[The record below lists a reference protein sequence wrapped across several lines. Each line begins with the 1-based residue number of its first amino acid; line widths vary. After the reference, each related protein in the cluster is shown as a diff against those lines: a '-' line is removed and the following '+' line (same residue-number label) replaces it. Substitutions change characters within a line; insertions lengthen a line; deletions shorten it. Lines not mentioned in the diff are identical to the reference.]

1 MFLGHFAVA
10 LGAKKAAPD
19 LNLGLTIAAAQG
31 LDLLWPMLVLAG
43 VERVVVEPGNTV
55 VSPLN
60 FATYPY
66 SHSLGMAALWGLAV
80 GLLALGR
87 GLGRRAGAVLG
98 VLVLSHW
105 FLDLLVHRPDL
116 QLYPGSSQHV
126 GLGLWNSLPLT
137 LALEFGS
144 LVVGAWLYLRVTR
157 PVGRAGTWAILSL
170 LAFLALVYLGSVFG
184 PPPPSGQAV
193 ALVALSMWLLVA
205 WGAWAD
211 SRRTAAA

>member
-19 LNLGLTIAAAQG
+19 VNLGLTIAAAQG
-31 LDLLWPMLVLAG
+31 LDLLWPLLVLAG
-43 VERVVVEPGNTV
+43 VERVVVEPGNTL

-60 FATYPY
+60 FAHYPY

-80 GLLALGR
+80 AFLALGR

-98 VLVLSHW
+98 ILVVSHW

-116 QLYPGSSQHV
+116 QLYPGSSRLV

-144 LVVGAWLYLRVTR
+144 LVVGAWLYLRATR
-157 PVGRAGTWAILSL
+157 PVGRAGTWILVSL
-170 LAFLALVYLGSVFG
+170 LAFLALTYLGSVFG

-205 WGAWAD
+205 WGWWAD

>member
-105 FLDLLVHRPDL
+105 FLDLLVHQPDMTL
-116 QLYPGSSQHV
+116 A
-126 GLGLWNSLPLT
+126 GLPPKLGFGLWNHPGIEMPIEIGLL
-137 LALEFGS
+137 LGS
-144 LVVGAWLYLRVTR
+144 AWLFARARQPRT
-157 PVGRAGTWAILSL
+157 GRLTILLAVL
-170 LAFLALVYLGSVFG
+170 LAFQAFNWFAPQPTELDASQSILGLVAYGLA
-184 PPPPSGQAV
+184 
-193 ALVALSMWLLVA
+193 ALVAW
-205 WGAWAD
+205 WAVRGD
-211 SRRTAAA
+211 RRVQAT